1 MEFTSEQA
9 ILQSLRATGNTHGI
23 RNVQE
28 FSKRSHRRD
37 FERQLNSWGV
47 RPQQRGSCSRTF
59 RNRHGDL
66 GPSGGHP
73 VQNSMHTYSG
83 SAQLYSRPSIE
94 NSRHSQLDFTPR
106 SIPIV
111 REKIRS
117 FFNRQ
122 IRHEPELPIAAIQF
136 KVLGTEFR
144 RGKCSSTRLEFRK
157 QLCQPPMGPH
167 PKSSTESGGG
177 SGRMHAYRPHIPS
190 SAMVS
195 DPSNPE
201 SLRTNY
207 SSCSQKRPILH
218 WPKPGANEE
227 QSMAASCVE
236 DLWKRSLKSEG
247 WSDRATNQFQ
257 FCLAKSTR
265 SSYNTLLFKCN
276 TFCTDINE
284 SFPPKSLA
292 ISADFLCL
300 MADSSQRP
308 KSILCTALSA
318 LSLVYVHSGLCDI
331 TKNPSIVRL
340 CSALI
345 KSGTSAPLRHSTV
358 LPIQAFHNLFKT
370 WESNDKL
377 SLADL
382 RLKAITLLALSLM
395 LRPSD
400 IAPKGEVFN
409 SFSGETSNFLFTTD
423 MLKFTNDGLLI
434 TLMAI
439 KNDSNRDGFEV
450 FLPSIQ
456 ESKLDP
462 VQTLKDY
469 LRRTEPFRSD
479 GAVFISL
486 KRPYS
491 AISASSVA
499 KVLECSISKAGLS
512 GQGFSAKSFRPTGA
526 TRAIDAG
533 IDPNIVQKMGRWK
546 CTEVFRNHY
555 VHSKTPVEYTS
566 SIIG

>member
-1 MEFTSEQA
+1 
-9 ILQSLRATGNTHGI
+9 
-23 RNVQE
+23 
-28 FSKRSHRRD
+28 
-37 FERQLNSWGV
+37 
-47 RPQQRGSCSRTF
+47 
-59 RNRHGDL
+59 
-66 GPSGGHP
+66 
-73 VQNSMHTYSG
+73 
-83 SAQLYSRPSIE
+83 
-94 NSRHSQLDFTPR
+94 
-106 SIPIV
+106 
-111 REKIRS
+111 
-117 FFNRQ
+117 
-122 IRHEPELPIAAIQF
+122 
-136 KVLGTEFR
+136 
-144 RGKCSSTRLEFRK
+144 
-157 QLCQPPMGPH
+157 
-167 PKSSTESGGG
+167 
-177 SGRMHAYRPHIPS
+177 
-190 SAMVS
+190 
-195 DPSNPE
+195 
-201 SLRTNY
+201 
-207 SSCSQKRPILH
+207 
-218 WPKPGANEE
+218 
-227 QSMAASCVE
+227 
-236 DLWKRSLKSEG
+236 
-247 WSDRATNQFQ
+247 
-257 FCLAKSTR
+257 
-265 SSYNTLLFKCN
+265 
-276 TFCTDINE
+276 
-284 SFPPKSLA
+284 
-292 ISADFLCL
+292 

-318 LSLVYVHSGLCDI
+318 LSLAYIHSGLCDI

-409 SFSGETSNFLFTTD
+409 SFSGETSNSLFTTD